1 MSNYLAIA
9 SVTATLQRIL
19 QMAIQQEVYGARVT
33 TDRPNT
39 KEGGLTETCLNIYLY
54 MVQPN
59 TAYRNSD
66 SSIRRPKGDLV
77 KRTQSALDLRYLFSF
92 HGNETELEPQRMLGC
107 VISTLQDI
115 FTITPD
121 MIRDT
126 LADPTSGVLVGAD
139 LADQIEPIRI
149 SPIDIS
155 VEDMSKI
162 WSVFFQTPYSLS
174 AAYKGSIILIEGE
187 APGTR
192 ALPVRDRHPLVMP
205 FSQIFIER
213 IVAQTGK
220 LDPILA
226 DSTLLILGR
235 NLYDSNTRVRIGR
248 EEIPVQPTNNTE
260 IIFPLSL
267 VKPEVLRFGAQ
278 SLQVVHPA
286 PRLHLDGP
294 YQGIESNL
302 ATFVL
307 RPTIKSAQVSH
318 VRVARNGTYSAQVTL
333 TLNLPVHKGQLVAL
347 ILNEWSIQSPVA
359 YIFKTSIR
367 TEEQM
372 EITIPV
378 QKVKAGDYLVRVQVD
393 GAESLLIYDTDT
405 TSDTFSWYISP
416 RITI

>member
-1 MSNYLAIA
+1 
-9 SVTATLQRIL
+9 
-19 QMAIQQEVYGARVT
+19 MAIQEEVYGARVT
-33 TDRPNT
+33 TDRPNK
-39 KEGGLTETCLNIYLY
+39 KESGLTESCLNIYLY
-54 MVQPN
+54 MVQQN

-66 SSIRRPKGDLV
+66 SSLRRPKGELV

-92 HGNETELEPQRMLGC
+92 HGNDIEFEPQRMLGC
-107 VISTLQDI
+107 VIRTLQDV
-115 FTITPD
+115 FTITPE

-126 LADPTSGVLVGAD
+126 LADPTSGVLAGAD
-139 LADQIEPIRI
+139 LPDQIEPIHI

-174 AAYKGSIILIEGE
+174 TAYKGSIVLIEGE

-192 ALPVRDRHPLVMP
+192 ALPVRDRRSLVMP

-213 IVAQTGK
+213 IVSQTGK
-220 LDPILA
+220 LEPIFA
-226 DSTLLILGR
+226 DSTLLIIGR
-235 NLYDSNTRVRIGR
+235 NLQESTTLVRIGGV
-248 EEIPVQPTNNTE
+248 EIEVQPTNNTE

-267 VKPEVLRFGAQ
+267 VPPDLLRFGAQ
-278 SLQVVHPA
+278 SLQVVHPG
-286 PRLHLDGP
+286 PRLHLVGP

-302 ATFVL
+302 AAFVL
-307 RPTIKSAQVSH
+307 RPTIKSVQVYQ
-318 VRVARNGTYSAQVTL
+318 VRVSGNNTYSAEVTL
-333 TLNLPVHKGQLVAL
+333 TLNLPVDKGKIVAL
-347 ILNEWSIQSPVA
+347 ILNEWSIESPVA

-367 TEEQM
+367 REEEM

-393 GAESLLIYDTDT
+393 GAESPLIYDTDS
-405 TSDTFSWYISP
+405 TSPTFNWYVSP